1 MERTAKNTRT
11 DAPHNRPALIENLE
25 QRRLLAAV
33 YDLGVNI
40 NDGTSNVKNK
50 AIPVLKDIGAK
61 SVRVWFSPNF
71 KSKSWEGPLQRALDY
86 GNAGFDV
93 MMIISTPNG
102 NVTNA
107 SDVKSWFQWA
117 TSNSSLKNAVDRWQ
131 VGNEVD
137 SDHYWKGSLSSYVS
151 NFLKPASE
159 VLRSK
164 GEKVVSASVSWNPQ
178 DVKEMINHGMLNYVD
193 YVGYHPYANS
203 INLIKQRISE
213 VKSIVGGRKPL
224 VASEWNVRGYENNK
238 TEWAKQVRE
247 AAPIVR
253 DNFAYNYYFAVVNTT
268 RTKAGPAGIMN
279 YYGSKTDFFYKL
291 KDGINGGSSGSVGGG
306 DSSGS
311 GNESSGLPSVARVSV
326 YAEDGT
332 KILDSIGNGTT
343 IDLSKYSSRN
353 LTFVA
358 TVGSG
363 TSSIKF
369 TLGGKSVTENQ
380 APYEMTDFA
389 VYSGSYTLT
398 ATPYS
403 KDYLSGTKGST
414 RSYSFKV
421 INSPGSSGGSSST
434 GSGSGSISGF
444 LWNDTDGD
452 GNVDANE
459 GRTGSRTVFID
470 SDRDGKLD
478 WNEKRTTSDSRGNYK
493 LSGLSSGTYYVT
505 RVYPSGYRM
514 SNKSDGHV
522 TVNLSSS
529 ENETGV
535 NLGTTSKSTSSSSSG
550 GNTASGSTG
559 TISGTL
565 WNDDGDGKYESGEV
579 ATGKRTVFL
588 DADRDGRLDW
598 NERSTTSDWQGR
610 YSFSN
615 APVGMNYVSRVFP
628 SGFKLANDSDGYLS
642 VYVNP
647 GQHVTGANL
656 GTTYK

>member
-1 MERTAKNTRT
+1 MERTVKNTRT
-11 DAPHNRPALIENLE
+11 ARLDAPHNRPALIENLE
-25 QRRLLAAV
+25 QRRMLAAV

-71 KSKSWEGPLQRALDY
+71 DSKSWEGPLQRAVDY
-86 GNAGFDV
+86 SNAGFDV

-102 NVTNA
+102 NVTNP
-107 SDVKSWFQWA
+107 SDVKSWFNWA
-117 TSNSSLKNAVDRWQ
+117 MSNSSLKNAVDRWQ

-203 INLIKQRISE
+203 ISLIKQRISE

-279 YYGSKTDFFYKL
+279 YDGSKTDFFYKL
-291 KDGINGGSSGSVGGG
+291 KDGINGGGSGSVGGG
-306 DSSGS
+306 SSDP
-311 GNESSGLPSVARVSV
+311 GNEPSGLPSVARVSV
-326 YAEDGT
+326 YAENGT
-332 KILDSIGNGTT
+332 KILDSISNGAT

-403 KDYLSGTKGST
+403 KDYLSGIKGST

-421 INSPGSSGGSSST
+421 INSPGSSGGST
-434 GSGSGSISGF
+434 NVGSGSG
-444 LWNDTDGD
+444 
-452 GNVDANE
+452 
-459 GRTGSRTVFID
+459 
-470 SDRDGKLD
+470 K
-478 WNEKRTTSDSRGNYK
+478 
-493 LSGLSSGTYYVT
+493 
-505 RVYPSGYRM
+505 
-514 SNKSDGHV
+514 
-522 TVNLSSS
+522 
-529 ENETGV
+529 
-535 NLGTTSKSTSSSSSG
+535 
-550 GNTASGSTG
+550 
-559 TISGTL
+559 ISGTL
-565 WNDDGDGKYESGEV
+565 WNDDGDGKFESGER
-579 ATGKRTVFL
+579 TSGQRTVFL
-588 DADRDGRLDW
+588 DADRDGKLDW
-598 NERSTTSDWQGR
+598 NERRTTSDSQGR

-615 APVGMNYVSRVFP
+615 VPVGMNYVSRVFP
-628 SGFKLANDSDGYLS
+628 SGYKLANDSDGYLS

-647 GQHVTGANL
+647 GQHVTGVNI
-656 GTTYK
+656 GTKYR